1 MLLKKDFVSD
11 VRGIID
17 NGRKRAYSAVEQAGL
32 ITFWNIGKRIVE
44 EQQHGDARAT
54 YGSKLIQNL
63 ADIIVPIYGNTYNK
77 RNLDY
82 YKKFYL
88 TFPDFEIVNT
98 RVHNLEWSHIRRV
111 LSVTNSEARLWYL
124 ENASINM
131 WSVRELDRNISTQY
145 FERR

>member
-111 LSVTNSEARLWYL
+111 LSVTNSEA
-124 ENASINM
+124 
-131 WSVRELDRNISTQY
+131 
-145 FERR
+145 